1 MPTLYMLVGVPA
13 AGKST
18 WIEAQK
24 FDPEHTV
31 ILSTDKF
38 IDAEAQA
45 QNKTYTEV
53 FKSAIKRATQIMKA
67 DLQMAIQDGQNLV
80 WDQTN
85 VTVKSRADK
94 LKLVPDTYR
103 KVAVFF
109 PTPPQAELA
118 RRLASRP
125 GKIIPANVVMAMA
138 SQLEPPAPSEGFD
151 RILVVNT

>member
-1 MPTLYMLVGVPA
+1 MLIGVPA
-13 AGKST
+13 SGKST
-18 WIEAQK
+18 WIDKQK
-24 FDPEHTV
+24 FDPEDTV

-38 IDAEAQA
+38 IDAEARA
-45 QNKTYTEV
+45 QGKTYTEV
-53 FKSAIKRATQIMKA
+53 FKGAIKRATQIMKA

-94 LKLVPDTYR
+94 LNMVPDTYR

-109 PTPPQAELA
+109 PTPANAELA

-125 GKIIPANVVMAMA
+125 GKTIPANVVMAMA
-138 SQLEPPAPSEGFD
+138 SQLETPSESEGFNE
-151 RILVVNT
+151 IVIV